1 MPLLAAAIGVGMVIV
16 YLEIIGN
23 QGNSPAWWFVALM
36 LIASALAAYGSLG
49 NRDHRLPALALSA
62 FLFVG
67 LGFLSIFTIGLPIML
82 AAVLAGVGAALATG
96 DA

>member
-16 YLEIIGN
+16 YLVIIDN

-49 NRDHRLPALALSA
+49 SRDHRLPTLALSA

-67 LGFLSIFTIGLPIML
+67 LGFLSIFTIGLPIIL
-82 AAVLAGVGAALATG
+82 AAVLAGVGASLAAG